1 MNITLRK
8 VMDECGRM
16 EFPDYRIRSNS
27 GGEWLLFVPNS
38 KPAKICIEEGIETP
52 SVRLAI
58 SNEAYYSSI
67 TLHSQD
73 AIDIGLELIALGKT
87 AQKHNYDSW
96 QVSTLFDDLAKRNPF
111 SVGEALS
118 KIDETDNLTEALSM
132 EKSK

>member
-38 KPAKICIEEGIETP
+38 EPAKISIEEGIETP
-52 SVRLAI
+52 SVRFSI
-58 SNEAYYSSI
+58 SNKAFYSSI
-67 TLHSQD
+67 TLNSQD
-73 AIDIGLELIALGKT
+73 AIDIGLELIALGKS
-87 AQKHNYDSW
+87 ALNHNYDSW
-96 QVSTLFDDLAKRNPF
+96 QVWSHFNDLVKRDPN

-118 KIDETDNLTEALSM
+118 KVDETDSLTESVSM
-132 EKSK
+132 KESK